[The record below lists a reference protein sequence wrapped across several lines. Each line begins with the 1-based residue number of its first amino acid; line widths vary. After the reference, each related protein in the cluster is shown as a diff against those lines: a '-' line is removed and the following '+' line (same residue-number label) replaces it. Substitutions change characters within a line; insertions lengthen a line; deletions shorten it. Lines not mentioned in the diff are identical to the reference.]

1 MMVPEYGQLALIIA
15 LVIAVAQ
22 FIVPAIGLRLNKEW
36 IMAYAHPLAI
46 AQATFLLISLFILGY
61 GFVHDDF
68 SISYIANNSNTALP
82 YFFKISA
89 IWGAHEEIGRA
100 SCRERV

>member
-22 FIVPAIGLRLNKEW
+22 FIVPVMGLRLNKEW
-36 IMAYAHPLAI
+36 IMSYARPLAL
-46 AQATFLLISLFILGY
+46 AQATLLLISLFIIGY

-68 SISYIANNSNTALP
+68 SISYIANTSNTALP
-82 YFFKISA
+82 YFVRLSS
-89 IWGAHEEIGRA
+89 IWGGHEG
-100 SCRERV
+100 CLL

>member
-36 IMAYAHPLAI
+36 IMANARPLAI
-46 AQATFLLISLFILGY
+46 AHSTFLLISA
-61 GFVHDDF
+61 V
-68 SISYIANNSNTALP
+68 SV
-82 YFFKISA
+82 
-89 IWGAHEEIGRA
+89 R
-100 SCRERV
+100 